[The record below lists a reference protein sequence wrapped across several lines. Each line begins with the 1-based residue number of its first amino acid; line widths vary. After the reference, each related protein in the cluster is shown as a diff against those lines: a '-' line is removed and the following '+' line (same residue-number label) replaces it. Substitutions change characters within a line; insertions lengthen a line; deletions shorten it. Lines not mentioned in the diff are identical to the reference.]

1 MAAAGSEPALAT
13 SNAHGFLGQ
22 GYLLYWMRLAVAL
35 PVVLF
40 VWFCTMIPAVSGGEI
55 LVWETEW
62 LPQQGIDLDFVVD
75 GLSLLFALLITGIG
89 ALIFLFAGE
98 YMKGYRQRGR
108 FTLFLVSF
116 MLAMLGLVLADN
128 LVALFVFWELT
139 TITSFLLIG
148 YSHENAT
155 ARRAALQ
162 GLLVTGAGA
171 LAMLAGFVV
180 LGQAVGT
187 FSLRE
192 MLAAPEV
199 FADHPHY
206 TAVVV
211 LVLLG
216 AFTKSAQFPFH
227 FWLPNAMAAPTP
239 VSAYLHSA
247 TMVKA
252 GVFLLARLTPL
263 LGGTALWMETLTAVG
278 AVTAVYS
285 AFVSLGKTDLKQILA
300 YTTVMALGTC
310 VLFLGSSPLSG
321 PGEPSRGVLAAL
333 AFLVAHAL
341 YKAAL
346 FLVAGTIEKA
356 TGTRD
361 LARLGGL
368 WRAMPV
374 TFAAAV
380 AAAVSMAGV
389 PYSIGFLGKE
399 LLYTVGFAADT
410 AAYLPWATFLAA
422 APIATIAMVLA
433 IKPFFGPR
441 PDYGKQAREGH
452 WALWC
457 GPVVLGAV
465 GIYWGLAPEFPFL
478 RLLVPAETAVIGQ
491 ALDSGH
497 APWHS
502 TGEALMLTLATLAV
516 AVLGFW
522 TRGPIAAALGG
533 LRRWIPLSGD
543 RAYDAAMNGIAA
555 VAAWQTRRLQ
565 SGVQRHYLLIV
576 FATFGLALAATLWIK
591 GVVPG
596 PVRFG
601 DAALLEWSLAAL
613 AAAASIVIIR
623 SRSRLLG
630 ICALGVVGISTALIF
645 LLFGAPD
652 VAMTQLTVE
661 TLVTV
666 IVAIVLLKLPSF
678 RNEAWPSG
686 PARLRNGIVA
696 VTVGIGVT
704 LLMLAVTA
712 SPPPPDLQEYFER
725 TAVPGGQ
732 GRNIVNVILVD
743 FRALDTMGEI
753 TVLAIAGA
761 AVFALLLPGARRRE
775 DAPLPGPEG
784 TAARAQVSDG
794 NIVNTM
800 ILRETTRRLVP
811 LILIF
816 SVFLLLRGH
825 EHPGGGFVGG
835 LVASIALSLYAFV
848 FGPQAAR
855 GILRVDP
862 RAVGAFGL
870 AVAIA
875 SGFVGS
881 IRDAAPFLTSQ
892 WGTLA
897 GLKIGTPVIFDVGVY
912 LVVIGVVLSF
922 VIGIKEQ

>member
-1 MAAAGSEPALAT
+1 
-13 SNAHGFLGQ
+13 
-22 GYLLYWMRLAVAL
+22 MRLVVAL

-40 VWFCTMIPAVSGGEI
+40 VWFCTMIPAVSGGEV
-55 LVWETEW
+55 LVWETAW
-62 LPQQGIDLDFVVD
+62 LPQQGVDLDFVVD

-89 ALIFLFAGE
+89 AFIFLFAGE

-148 YSHENAT
+148 YSHEDAT
-155 ARRAALQ
+155 ARRSALQ

-180 LGQAVGT
+180 LGQAAGT

-192 MLAAPEV
+192 MLAGRES

-263 LGGTALWMETLTAVG
+263 LGGTELWMGTLTAVG

-285 AFVSLGKTDLKQILA
+285 AFVSLGKSDLKQVLA
-300 YTTVMALGTC
+300 YTTVMALGVC
-310 VLFLGSSPLSG
+310 VMFLGSPPVG
-321 PGEPSRGVLAAL
+321 GQGEPSRGVLAAL

-346 FLVAGTIEKA
+346 FMVAGTIEKA

-361 LARLGGL
+361 LTRLGGL
-368 WRAMPV
+368 RRAMPV

-380 AAAVSMAGV
+380 AASVSMAGV
-389 PYSIGFLGKE
+389 PPSVGFIGKE
-399 LLYTVGFAADT
+399 LLYTVGFAP
-410 AAYLPWATFLAA
+410 AAAWLPLAVFLAA
-422 APIATIAMVLA
+422 APVATVAMVLA
-433 IKPFFGPR
+433 IGPFFGPR
-441 PDYGKQAREGH
+441 PDYRKPGREGH

-465 GIYWGLAPEFPFL
+465 GIWWGLSPELPFMS
-478 RLLVPAETAVIGQ
+478 LLVPAATMATGQ
-491 ALDSGH
+491 PLPVDP

-502 TGEALMLTLATLAV
+502 TGEALALTLVTLAA
-516 AVLGFW
+516 AVLAFW
-522 TRGPIAAALGG
+522 KRAAVAQALATCGR
-533 LRRWIPLSGD
+533 LVPFSGD

-576 FATFGLALAATLWIK
+576 FATLGLSLAATLWIK
-591 GVVPG
+591 DVLPR
-596 PVRFG
+596 PPLPEATFL
-601 DAALLEWSLAAL
+601 DWSLAAL
-613 AAAASIVIIR
+613 VAAASVVIIR

-630 ICALGVVGISTALIF
+630 ILALGVVGIATALIF
-645 LLFGAPD
+645 LNFGAPD
-652 VAMTQLTVE
+652 VAMTQFVVE

-666 IVAIVLLKLPSF
+666 IVAVVLLKLPDF
-678 RNEAWPSG
+678 RSQIWLSK
-686 PARLRNGIVA
+686 PARLRNGVVA
-696 VTVGIGVT
+696 VTVGVSVT
-704 LLMLAVTA
+704 LVLLAVTG
-712 SPPPPDLQEYFER
+712 SPPQPDLREYFER
-725 TAVPGGQ
+725 TAVPGGH

-743 FRALDTMGEI
+743 FRALDTLGEI

-761 AVFALLLPGARRRE
+761 AVFALLLPSPRQRE
-775 DAPLPGPEG
+775 GVPPEG
-784 TAARAQVSDG
+784 TGGAAARARTWHG
-794 NIVNTM
+794 GITNTM

-811 LILIF
+811 LILVF
-816 SVFLLLRGH
+816 SLFLLLRGH
-825 EHPGGGFVGG
+825 NQPGGGFVGG
-835 LVASIALSLYAFV
+835 LVASIAFSLYAFV
-848 FGPQAAR
+848 CGPRAAR
-855 GILRVDP
+855 GILRADP
-862 RAVGAFGL
+862 RVVGAAGL

-881 IRDAAPFLTSQ
+881 IREGVPFLTGQ

-897 GLKIGTPVIFDVGVY
+897 GLPIGTPVLFDVGVY
-912 LVVIGVVLSF
+912 LVVIGVVLTF
-922 VIGIKEQ
+922 VLGIKEQ

>member
-1 MAAAGSEPALAT
+1 MTNPP
-13 SNAHGFLGQ
+13 
-22 GYLLYWMRLAVAL
+22 YVRLAVAL

-40 VWFCTMIPAVSGGEI
+40 VWFCTMIPAVSGGQV
-55 LVWETEW
+55 LVWEMAW

-89 ALIFLFAGE
+89 AFIFLFAGE
-98 YMKGYRQRGR
+98 YMEGYRQRGR

-148 YSHENAT
+148 YSHESAA
-155 ARRAALQ
+155 ARRSALQ
-162 GLLVTGAGA
+162 GLLVTGAGG

-192 MLAAPEV
+192 MLAEQHA
-199 FADHPHY
+199 FAAHPRY

-263 LGGTALWMETLTAVG
+263 LGGTALWMETLTVVG

-285 AFVSLGKTDLKQILA
+285 AFVSLGKSDLKQVLA
-300 YTTVMALGTC
+300 YTTVMALGVC
-310 VLFLGSSPLSG
+310 VMFLGSPPVAGQGGL
-321 PGEPSRGVLAAL
+321 SRGVLAAL

-346 FLVAGTIEKA
+346 FMVAGTIEKA

-361 LARLGGL
+361 LTQLGGL
-368 WRAMPV
+368 RKAMPV

-380 AAAVSMAGV
+380 AASVSMAGV
-389 PYSIGFLGKE
+389 PFSVGFIGKE

-410 AAYLPWATFLAA
+410 AAWLPWATFLAA

-433 IKPFFGPR
+433 IKPFCGPR
-441 PDYGKQAREGH
+441 PDYRKPGREGH

-465 GIYWGLAPEFPFL
+465 GVYWGLAPAFPFT
-478 RLLVPAETAVIGQ
+478 RLLVPAETAVMGY
-491 ALDSGH
+491 ALETGH

-502 TGEALMLTLATLAV
+502 TGGAFVLTLATLAA

-522 TRGPIAAALGG
+522 QRAAVAAALAA
-533 LRRWIPLSGD
+533 LRRRVPLSGD
-543 RAYDAAMNGIAA
+543 RAYDAAMDGIAA
-555 VAAWQTRRLQ
+555 VAVWQTRRLQ

-576 FATFGLALAATLWIK
+576 FATLGLSLAATFWIK
-591 GVVPG
+591 DVVPG
-596 PVRFG
+596 PLRLAEAGFL
-601 DAALLEWSLAAL
+601 DWSLAAL
-613 AAAASIVIIR
+613 VAAASIVIIR

-630 ICALGVVGISTALIF
+630 ICALGVVGTSTALIF
-645 LLFGAPD
+645 LVYGAPD

-666 IVAIVLLKLPSF
+666 IVAIVLLKLPDF
-678 RNEAWPSG
+678 RNEVLPSG
-686 PARLRNGIVA
+686 PKRLRNGIVA
-696 VTVGIGVT
+696 VTVGVVVT

-712 SPPPPDLQEYFER
+712 SPPQPDLQAYFER

-761 AVFALLLPGARRRE
+761 AVFALLLPGPRRRQ
-775 DAPLPGPEG
+775 DAPLPGPG
-784 TAARAQVSDG
+784 GAVARAQAWHGSVM
-794 NIVNTM
+794 NTM

-811 LILIF
+811 LILVF

-825 EHPGGGFVGG
+825 EQPGGGFVGG
-835 LVASIALSLYAFV
+835 LVASIAFSLYAFV

-855 GILRVDP
+855 GILRADP
-862 RAVGAFGL
+862 RAVGAVGL

-881 IRDAAPFLTSQ
+881 IRDASPFLTGQ

-897 GLKIGTPVIFDVGVY
+897 GLKIGTPVMFDVGVY
-912 LVVIGVVLSF
+912 LVVIGVVLNF

>member
-1 MAAAGSEPALAT
+1 MTNPP
-13 SNAHGFLGQ
+13 
-22 GYLLYWMRLAVAL
+22 YMRLTVAL

-40 VWFCTMIPAVSGGEI
+40 VWFCTMIPAVSGGEV
-55 LVWETEW
+55 LVWETTW

-89 ALIFLFAGE
+89 AFIFLFAGE

-108 FTLFLVSF
+108 FTFFLVSF

-155 ARRAALQ
+155 ARRSALQ

-192 MLAAPEV
+192 MMAGGETL
-199 FADHPHY
+199 ADHPHY

-252 GVFLLARLTPL
+252 GVFLLARLTPV
-263 LGGTALWMETLTAVG
+263 LGGTGLWMGTLTAVG

-285 AFVSLGKTDLKQILA
+285 AFVSLGRSDLKQVLA
-300 YTTVMALGTC
+300 YTTVMALGVC
-310 VLFLGSSPLSG
+310 VMFLGLPVAG
-321 PGEPSRGVLAAL
+321 QGGPSRGVLAAL

-346 FLVAGTIEKA
+346 FMVAGTIEKA

-361 LARLGGL
+361 LTRLGGL
-368 WRAMPV
+368 GKAMPL

-380 AAAVSMAGV
+380 AASVSMAGV
-389 PYSIGFLGKE
+389 PPSVGFIGKE
-399 LLYTVGFAADT
+399 LLYTVGFAPD
-410 AAYLPWATFLAA
+410 AAAWLSWATFFAA
-422 APIATIAMVLA
+422 APIATVAMVLA
-433 IKPFFGPR
+433 IRPFLGPR
-441 PDYGKQAREGH
+441 PDYRKPGQEGH

-465 GIYWGLAPEFPFL
+465 GIYWGLSPEFPFMS
-478 RLLVPAETAVIGQ
+478 LLVPAATTVTGQ
-491 ALDSGH
+491 PLPVDH

-502 TGEALMLTLATLAV
+502 TGEALALTLATLA
-516 AVLGFW
+516 
-522 TRGPIAAALGG
+522 AAALGFWKRAAVTRALAG
-533 LRRWIPLSGD
+533 CRRLVPFSGD

-576 FATFGLALAATLWIK
+576 FATLGLSLAATLWIK
-591 GVVPG
+591 KVVPW
-596 PVRFG
+596 PVRLAEPTFL
-601 DAALLEWSLAAL
+601 DWSLAAL
-613 AAAASIVIIR
+613 VAAASVVIIC

-630 ICALGVVGISTALIF
+630 ICALGVVGVATALIF
-645 LLFGAPD
+645 LTFGAPD
-652 VAMTQLTVE
+652 VAMTQLIVE

-666 IVAIVLLKLPSF
+666 IVAIVLLKLPDF
-678 RNEAWPSG
+678 RNEVWPSR

-696 VTVGIGVT
+696 VTVGVSVT
-704 LLMLAVTA
+704 LVLLAVTG
-712 SPPPPDLQEYFER
+712 SPPQPDLREYFER

-743 FRALDTMGEI
+743 FRALDTLGEI

-761 AVFALLLPGARRRE
+761 AVFALLLPGPRRRE
-775 DAPLPGPEG
+775 GTPLPGTEG
-784 TAARAQVSDG
+784 AVARARAWRGSVMD
-794 NIVNTM
+794 TM
-800 ILRETTRRLVP
+800 ILRETTRGLVP
-811 LILIF
+811 LILVF

-825 EHPGGGFVGG
+825 EQPGGGFVGG
-835 LVASIALSLYAFV
+835 LVASIAFSLYAFV

-855 GILRVDP
+855 RILRTDP
-862 RAVGAFGL
+862 RAIGAVGL

-875 SGFVGS
+875 SGFVGP
-881 IRDAAPFLTSQ
+881 IRDAAPFLTGQ

-897 GLKIGTPVIFDVGVY
+897 GLKIGTPLMFDVGVY
-912 LVVIGVVLSF
+912 LVVIGVVLTF
-922 VIGIKEQ
+922 VIGIKER

>member
-1 MAAAGSEPALAT
+1 MTNPP
-13 SNAHGFLGQ
+13 
-22 GYLLYWMRLAVAL
+22 YVRLAVAL
-35 PVVLF
+35 PAVLF

-89 ALIFLFAGE
+89 AFIFLFAGE

-148 YSHENAT
+148 YSHEDAT
-155 ARRAALQ
+155 ARRSALQ

-192 MLAAPEV
+192 MLAGEES

-263 LGGTALWMETLTAVG
+263 LGGTELWMGTLTAVG

-285 AFVSLGKTDLKQILA
+285 AFVSLGKSDLKQVLA
-300 YTTVMALGTC
+300 YTTVMALGVC
-310 VLFLGSSPLSG
+310 VMFLGSPPVAG
-321 PGEPSRGVLAAL
+321 QGEPSRAILAAL

-346 FLVAGTIEKA
+346 FMVAGTIEKA

-361 LARLGGL
+361 LTGLGGL
-368 WRAMPV
+368 RKAMPV

-380 AAAVSMAGV
+380 AASVSMAGV
-389 PYSIGFLGKE
+389 PPSVGFIGKE
-399 LLYTVGFAADT
+399 LLYTVGFAPG
-410 AAYLPWATFLAA
+410 AAAWLPGATFFAA
-422 APIATIAMVLA
+422 APVATVAMVLA
-433 IKPFFGPR
+433 IRPFFGPR
-441 PDYGKQAREGH
+441 PDYRKPGREGH

-457 GPVVLGAV
+457 GPVALGAV
-465 GIYWGLAPEFPFL
+465 GIWWGLSPEFPFTG
-478 RLLVPAETAVIGQ
+478 LLVPAATTVTGQ
-491 ALDSGH
+491 PLPVDH

-502 TGEALMLTLATLAV
+502 TGEALALTLVTLAA

-522 TRGPIAAALGG
+522 KRAAIARALAAC
-533 LRRWIPLSGD
+533 RRLVPLSGD
-543 RAYDAAMNGIAA
+543 RAYDAGMNGIAA

-576 FATFGLALAATLWIK
+576 FATLGLSLTATLWIK
-591 GVVPG
+591 NVVPR
-596 PVRFG
+596 PPLVEATFL
-601 DAALLEWSLAAL
+601 DWSLAAL
-613 AAAASIVIIR
+613 IAAASVVIIR

-630 ICALGVVGISTALIF
+630 ILALGVVGIATALIF
-645 LLFGAPD
+645 LNFGAPD
-652 VAMTQLTVE
+652 VAMTQFVVE

-666 IVAIVLLKLPSF
+666 IVAVVLLKLPDF
-678 RNEAWPSG
+678 RSQIWLSR

-696 VTVGIGVT
+696 VTVGVSIT
-704 LLMLAVTA
+704 LVLLAVTG
-712 SPPPPDLQEYFER
+712 SPPQPDLREYFER
-725 TAVPGGQ
+725 TAVPGGH

-743 FRALDTMGEI
+743 FRALDTLGEI

-761 AVFALLLPGARRRE
+761 AVFALLLPGSRQRE
-775 DAPLPGPEG
+775 GVPPPGAG
-784 TAARAQVSDG
+784 GAARG
-794 NIVNTM
+794 RTWHGGTMNTM

-811 LILIF
+811 LILVF
-816 SVFLLLRGH
+816 SMFLLLRGH
-825 EHPGGGFVGG
+825 NQPGGGFVGG
-835 LVASIALSLYAFV
+835 LVASIAFSLYAFV
-848 FGPQAAR
+848 CGPQAAR
-855 GILRVDP
+855 GILRADP
-862 RAVGAFGL
+862 RVVGAVGL

-881 IRDAAPFLTSQ
+881 VREGVPFLTGQ
-892 WGTLA
+892 WGALA
-897 GLKIGTPVIFDVGVY
+897 GLPIGTPVIFDVGVY
-912 LVVIGVVLSF
+912 LVVIGVVLTF
-922 VIGIKEQ
+922 VLGIKEQ

>member
-1 MAAAGSEPALAT
+1 MTNPP
-13 SNAHGFLGQ
+13 
-22 GYLLYWMRLAVAL
+22 YVRLAVAL

-40 VWFCTMIPAVSGGEI
+40 VWFCTMVPAVSGGEV
-55 LVWETEW
+55 LVWELAW

-89 ALIFLFAGE
+89 AFILLFAGE
-98 YMKGYRQRGR
+98 YMKGYPQRGR

-148 YSHENAT
+148 YSHEDAT
-155 ARRAALQ
+155 ARRSALQ
-162 GLLVTGAGA
+162 GLLVTSAGA

-180 LGQAVGT
+180 LGQAAGT

-192 MLAAPEV
+192 MLAGQGS
-199 FADHPHY
+199 FAAHPHY
-206 TAVVV
+206 TAIVV

-263 LGGTALWMETLTAVG
+263 LGGTELWMVTLTVVG

-285 AFVSLGKTDLKQILA
+285 AFVSLGKSDLKQVLA
-300 YTTVMALGTC
+300 YTTVMALGVC
-310 VLFLGSSPLSG
+310 VMFLGSPPAAG
-321 PGEPSRGVLAAL
+321 QGEPSRGVLAAL

-361 LARLGGL
+361 LTRLGGL
-368 WRAMPV
+368 RKAMPV

-380 AAAVSMAGV
+380 AASVSMAGV
-389 PYSIGFLGKE
+389 PPSVGFVGKE
-399 LLYTVGFAADT
+399 LLYTAGFAPD
-410 AAYLPWATFLAA
+410 AAGYVPWAVFFAA
-422 APIATIAMVLA
+422 APIATVAMVLA
-433 IKPFFGPR
+433 IRPFFGPR
-441 PDYGKQAREGH
+441 PDYRKPGREGH

-457 GPVVLGAV
+457 GPVVLAAV
-465 GIYWGLAPEFPFL
+465 GIWWGLAPEFPFM
-478 RLLVPAETAVIGQ
+478 RLLVPAEAAVTGH
-491 ALDSGH
+491 LPDTGH

-502 TGEALMLTLATLAV
+502 TGQAFALTLATLAA
-516 AVLGFW
+516 AVLAFW
-522 TRGPIAAALGG
+522 KLAAVKQALAGC
-533 LRRWIPLSGD
+533 RRLVPFSADG
-543 RAYDAAMNGIAA
+543 AYDAAMNGIAA

-565 SGVQRHYLLIV
+565 SGIQRHYLMIV
-576 FATFGLALAATLWIK
+576 FATLGLSLAVTLWLK
-591 GVVPG
+591 NVVPA
-596 PVRFG
+596 PLRLAEATFL
-601 DAALLEWSLAAL
+601 DWSLTAVV
-613 AAAASIVIIR
+613 AAASVVIIR

-630 ICALGVVGISTALIF
+630 IIALGVVGVATALIF
-645 LLFGAPD
+645 LNFGAPD
-652 VAMTQLTVE
+652 VAMTQLIVE
-661 TLVTV
+661 VLITV
-666 IVAIVLLKLPSF
+666 IVAVVLLKLPDFS
-678 RNEAWPSG
+678 NEVWPSR
-686 PARLRNGIVA
+686 PKRLRNAIVA
-696 VTVGIGVT
+696 VTVGVSVT
-704 LLMLAVTA
+704 LVLLAVTG
-712 SPPPPDLQEYFER
+712 SPPQPDLREYFER
-725 TAVPGGQ
+725 NAVPGGH

-761 AVFALLLPGARRRE
+761 AVFALLLPRTRRRE
-775 DAPLPGPEG
+775 GALLPGARAV
-784 TAARAQVSDG
+784 AARAQAWHGS
-794 NIVNTM
+794 IMNTM

-811 LILIF
+811 LILVF

-825 EHPGGGFVGG
+825 EQLGGGFVGG
-835 LVASIALSLYAFV
+835 LVASIAFSLYAFV

-855 GILRVDP
+855 GILRADP
-862 RAVGAFGL
+862 RAVGAAGL

-881 IRDAAPFLTSQ
+881 IREGVPFLTGQ

-897 GLKIGTPVIFDVGVY
+897 GLTVGTPVMFDVGVY
-912 LVVIGVVLSF
+912 LVVVGVVLTF
-922 VIGIKEQ
+922 VLGIKEQE

>member
-1 MAAAGSEPALAT
+1 MTNPP
-13 SNAHGFLGQ
+13 
-22 GYLLYWMRLAVAL
+22 YVRLAVAL
-35 PVVLF
+35 PVGLF

-55 LVWETEW
+55 LVWETAW

-89 ALIFLFAGE
+89 AFILLFAGE
-98 YMKGYRQRGR
+98 YMKGYPQRGR

-148 YSHENAT
+148 YSHEDAT
-155 ARRAALQ
+155 ARRSALQ

-192 MLAAPEV
+192 MLAEPES

-263 LGGTALWMETLTAVG
+263 LGGTQLWMETLTVVG

-285 AFVSLGKTDLKQILA
+285 AFVSLGKSDLKQVLA
-300 YTTVMALGTC
+300 YTTVMALGVC
-310 VLFLGSSPLSG
+310 VMFLGSPSVAG
-321 PGEPSRGVLAAL
+321 QGEPSRGVLAAL

-346 FLVAGTIEKA
+346 FMVAGTIEKA

-361 LARLGGL
+361 LTRLGGL
-368 WRAMPV
+368 RKAMPV

-389 PYSIGFLGKE
+389 PPSIGFIGKE
-399 LLYTVGFAADT
+399 LLYTVGLAPGAA
-410 AAYLPWATFLAA
+410 AWLPWAVFFAA
-422 APIATIAMVLA
+422 APIATVAMVLA
-433 IKPFFGPR
+433 IRPFFGPR
-441 PDYGKQAREGH
+441 PDYRKPGREGH

-457 GPVVLGAV
+457 GPVVLGAA
-465 GIYWGLAPEFPFL
+465 GIWWGLSPELPFMS
-478 RLLVPAETAVIGQ
+478 LLVPAETMVTGQ
-491 ALDSGH
+491 SLPVDH

-502 TGEALMLTLATLAV
+502 TGEALALTLVTLAA

-522 TRGPIAAALGG
+522 KQAAVAQALAGC
-533 LRRWIPLSGD
+533 RRLAPFSGD

-555 VAAWQTRRLQ
+555 VAAWQTRWLQ

-576 FATFGLALAATLWIK
+576 FATLGLSLAVTLWIK
-591 GVVPG
+591 DVAPW
-596 PVRFG
+596 PARLAEATFL
-601 DAALLEWSLAAL
+601 DWSLAAL
-613 AAAASIVIIR
+613 VAAASVVIIR
-623 SRSRLLG
+623 TRSRLLG
-630 ICALGVVGISTALIF
+630 ICSLGVVGVATALIF
-645 LLFGAPD
+645 LTFGAPD
-652 VAMTQLTVE
+652 VAMTQLVVE

-666 IVAIVLLKLPSF
+666 IVAVVLLKLPDF
-678 RNEAWPSG
+678 RNEIWPSW

-696 VTVGIGVT
+696 VTVGVSVT
-704 LLMLAVTA
+704 LVLLAVTG
-712 SPPPPDLQEYFER
+712 SPPQPDLREYFER

-761 AVFALLLPGARRRE
+761 AVFALLLPGPRR
-775 DAPLPGPEG
+775 PERVPPPD
-784 TAARAQVSDG
+784 TPAVASSARAWNG
-794 NIVNTM
+794 GILNTM

-811 LILIF
+811 LILVF

-825 EHPGGGFVGG
+825 DHPGGGFVGG
-835 LVASIALSLYAFV
+835 LVASIAFSLYAFV

-855 GILRVDP
+855 GIMRADP
-862 RAVGAFGL
+862 RAVGAVGL

-881 IRDAAPFLTSQ
+881 MRDGAPFLTGQ
-892 WGTLA
+892 WGALA

-912 LVVIGVVLSF
+912 LVVVGVVLTF
-922 VIGIKEQ
+922 VLGLKERE

>member
-1 MAAAGSEPALAT
+1 MTNPPYVRA
-13 SNAHGFLGQ
+13 
-22 GYLLYWMRLAVAL
+22 AVAL
-35 PVVLF
+35 PVGLF
-40 VWFCTMIPAVSGGEI
+40 VWFCTMIPAVSGGEV
-55 LVWETEW
+55 LAWEMAW
-62 LPQQGIDLDFVVD
+62 LPQLGIDLDFVVD
-75 GLSLLFALLITGIG
+75 GLGLLFALLITGIG
-89 ALIFLFAGE
+89 AFIFLFAGE

-108 FTLFLVSF
+108 FTLFLVGF

-139 TITSFLLIG
+139 TLTSFLLIG
-148 YSHENAT
+148 YSHEDAT
-155 ARRAALQ
+155 ARRSALQ

-192 MLAAPEV
+192 MLAGQES

-263 LGGTALWMETLTAVG
+263 LGGTELWMGTLTAVG

-285 AFVSLGKTDLKQILA
+285 ALVSLGKSDLKQVLA
-300 YTTVMALGTC
+300 YTTVMALGVC
-310 VLFLGSSPLSG
+310 VMFLGSPPVAG
-321 PGEPSRGVLAAL
+321 QGEPSRGVLAAL

-346 FLVAGTIEKA
+346 FMVAGTIEKA

-361 LARLGGL
+361 LSGLGGL
-368 WRAMPV
+368 RRAMPV

-380 AAAVSMAGV
+380 AASVSMAGV
-389 PYSIGFLGKE
+389 PPSVGFIGKE
-399 LLYTVGFAADT
+399 LLYTVGFAPG
-410 AAYLPWATFLAA
+410 AAAGLPWAVFFAA
-422 APIATIAMVLA
+422 APVATVAMVLA

-441 PDYGKQAREGH
+441 PDYRKPGREGH

-465 GIYWGLAPEFPFL
+465 GLYWGLSPELPFMS
-478 RLLVPAETAVIGQ
+478 LLVPAATAATGQ
-491 ALDSGH
+491 SLPVDP

-502 TGEALMLTLATLAV
+502 TGEALALTLVTLAA

-522 TRGPIAAALGG
+522 KRTAVTRGFAAG
-533 LRRWIPLSGD
+533 RRLVPFSGD

-555 VAAWQTRRLQ
+555 AAAWQTRRLQ

-576 FATFGLALAATLWIK
+576 FATLGLSLAVTLWIK
-591 GVVPG
+591 GVLPR
-596 PVRFG
+596 PPRPEATFL
-601 DAALLEWSLAAL
+601 DWSLAAL
-613 AAAASIVIIR
+613 VATASVVIIR

-630 ICALGVVGISTALIF
+630 ITALGVVGVATALIF
-645 LLFGAPD
+645 LSFGAPD
-652 VAMTQLTVE
+652 VAMTQFIVE

-666 IVAIVLLKLPSF
+666 IVAIVLLKLPDF
-678 RNEAWPSG
+678 RNEVWPSK
-686 PARLRNGIVA
+686 PARLCNGIVA
-696 VTVGIGVT
+696 VTVGVGVALT
-704 LLMLAVTA
+704 LLAVTS
-712 SPPPPDLQEYFER
+712 SPPQPDLREYFER

-743 FRALDTMGEI
+743 FRALDTLGEI
-753 TVLAIAGA
+753 SVLAIAGA
-761 AVFALLLPGARRRE
+761 AVFALLLPSPRRRE
-775 DAPLPGPEG
+775 GAPRRG
-784 TAARAQVSDG
+784 TATAAARGAGDG
-794 NIVNTM
+794 DILNTM

-811 LILIF
+811 LILVF

-835 LVASIALSLYAFV
+835 LVAAIAFSLHAFV

-862 RAVGAFGL
+862 RAVGAVGL

-881 IRDAAPFLTSQ
+881 IRDAAPFLTGQ
-892 WGTLA
+892 WGVPA
-897 GLKIGTPVIFDVGVY
+897 GIKLGTPVMFDVGVY
-912 LVVIGVVLSF
+912 LVVIGVVLTF
-922 VIGIKEQ
+922 VIGLKER

>member
-1 MAAAGSEPALAT
+1 MTTPP
-13 SNAHGFLGQ
+13 
-22 GYLLYWMRLAVAL
+22 YVRLAVAL
-35 PVVLF
+35 PSVLF
-40 VWFCTMIPAVSGGEI
+40 VWFCTMIPAVSNGEI
-55 LVWETEW
+55 LVWETAW
-62 LPQQGIDLDFVVD
+62 LPQLGIDLGIVVD

-89 ALIFLFAGE
+89 AFIFLFAGE

-116 MLAMLGLVLADN
+116 MLAMLGVVLSDN

-148 YSHENAT
+148 YSHEDAV
-155 ARRAALQ
+155 ARRSALQ

-192 MLAAPEV
+192 MMAGQEN

-211 LVLLG
+211 LVMLG

-252 GVFLLARLTPL
+252 GVFLLARFSPL
-263 LGGTALWMETLTAVG
+263 LGGTELWMQTLTAVG
-278 AVTAVYS
+278 AVTAVHS
-285 AFVSLGKTDLKQILA
+285 AFVSLGKSDLKQVLA
-300 YTTVMALGTC
+300 YTTVMALGIC
-310 VLFLGSSPLSG
+310 VMFLGSPPVSG
-321 PGEPSRGVLAAL
+321 AGEPSRGVLAAL

-346 FLVAGTIEKA
+346 FMIAGTIEKA

-361 LARLGGL
+361 LTRLGGL
-368 WRAMPV
+368 RTAMPV

-380 AAAVSMAGV
+380 AACVSMAGV
-389 PYSIGFLGKE
+389 PPSVGFIGKE
-399 LLYTVGFAADT
+399 LLYTVGFAPDA
-410 AAYLPWATFLAA
+410 AAYLPWAVFFAA
-422 APIATIAMVLA
+422 APIATVAMVLA
-433 IKPFFGPR
+433 SRPFFGPR
-441 PDYGKQAREGH
+441 PDYRKPAHEGH
-452 WALWC
+452 WTLWC

-465 GIYWGLAPEFPFL
+465 GIYWGLSPEFPFMS
-478 RLLVPAETAVIGQ
+478 LLVPAEAMVT
-491 ALDSGH
+491 GH
-497 APWHS
+497 TLQVAEAPWHS
-502 TGEALMLTLATLAV
+502 TGEAFVLTLVTLA
-516 AVLGFW
+516 AAGLGFW
-522 TRGPIAAALGG
+522 KRAAVAGALAG
-533 LRRWIPLSGD
+533 LKRLAPLGAD
-543 RAYDAAMNGIAA
+543 RAYDATMDGIAA

-565 SGVQRHYLLIV
+565 SGVQRHYLLVV
-576 FATFGLALAATLWIK
+576 FATLGLSLTVTAWIKDVAFWPVGLADATFL
-591 GVVPG
+591 
-596 PVRFG
+596 
-601 DAALLEWSLAAL
+601 DWSLAGL
-613 AAAASIVIIR
+613 VAAASVVIVL

-630 ICALGVVGISTALIF
+630 ICALGVVGLSTALIF
-645 LLFGAPD
+645 LTFGAPD
-652 VAMTQLTVE
+652 VAMTQLVVE

-666 IVAIVLLKLPSF
+666 IVAIVLLKLPTF
-678 RNEAWPSG
+678 RNEIWPSR

-696 VTVGIGVT
+696 VTVGISVT
-704 LLMLAVTA
+704 LVLLAVTG
-712 SPPPPDLQEYFER
+712 SPPQPDLREYFER

-761 AVFALLLPGARRRE
+761 AVFALLLPGPRQRQGV
-775 DAPLPGPEG
+775 PSPGTG
-784 TAARAQVSDG
+784 GAAERAQAWHGS
-794 NIVNTM
+794 IMNTM

-811 LILIF
+811 LILVF

-835 LVASIALSLYAFV
+835 LVASIAFSLYAFV

-855 GILRVDP
+855 GILHADP
-862 RAVGAFGL
+862 RAVGAAGL

-881 IRDAAPFLTSQ
+881 IRDAAPFLTGQ

-897 GLKIGTPVIFDVGVY
+897 GLKIGTPVMFDVGVY
-912 LVVIGVVLSF
+912 LVVIGVVLTF
-922 VIGIKEQ
+922 VLEIKEQ

>member
-1 MAAAGSEPALAT
+1 MAIPSSDNPP
-13 SNAHGFLGQ
+13 
-22 GYLLYWMRLAVAL
+22 YVRLAVAL

-40 VWFCTMIPAVSGGEI
+40 VWFCTMIPAVSSGEI
-55 LVWETEW
+55 LVWETAW
-62 LPQQGIDLDFVVD
+62 LPQLGIDLGFVVD

-89 ALIFLFAGE
+89 AFIFLFAGE
-98 YMKGYRQRGR
+98 YMQGYRQRGR

-116 MLAMLGLVLADN
+116 MLAMLGVVLSDN
-128 LVALFVFWELT
+128 LVVLFVFWELT

-148 YSHENAT
+148 YSHEDAG
-155 ARRAALQ
+155 ARRSALQ

-180 LGQAVGT
+180 LGQAAGT

-192 MLAAPEV
+192 MMAGQAS

-211 LVLLG
+211 LVMLG

-252 GVFLLARLTPL
+252 GVFLLARFTPL
-263 LGGTALWMETLTAVG
+263 LGGTELWMHTLIAVG
-278 AVTAVYS
+278 AVTAVHS
-285 AFVSLGKTDLKQILA
+285 AVVSLGKSDLKQVLA
-300 YTTVMALGTC
+300 YTTVMALGVC
-310 VLFLGSSPLSG
+310 VMFLGSSPLSAQ
-321 PGEPSRGVLAAL
+321 GEPSRGFLAAL

-346 FLVAGTIEKA
+346 FMVAGTIEKA

-361 LARLGGL
+361 LTRLGGL
-368 WRAMPV
+368 RTAMPV

-380 AAAVSMAGV
+380 AACVSMAGIPPSV
-389 PYSIGFLGKE
+389 GFIGKE
-399 LLYTVGFAADT
+399 LLYTVGFAPDT
-410 AAYLPWATFLAA
+410 AAWLPWATFFAA
-422 APIATIAMVLA
+422 APIATVALILAMA
-433 IKPFFGPR
+433 PFFGPR
-441 PDYGKQAREGH
+441 PDYRKPAREGH

-465 GIYWGLAPEFPFL
+465 GLYWGLAPEFPFM
-478 RLLVPAETAVIGQ
+478 RLLVPAETAVAGH
-491 ALDSGH
+491 ALDTGQD
-497 APWHS
+497 PWHS
-502 TGEALMLTLATLAV
+502 TGAALALTLVTLAA

-522 TRGPIAAALGG
+522 RRAAVAAALAG
-533 LRRWIPLSGD
+533 LRRVAPLSGD

-555 VAAWQTRRLQ
+555 VAAWQTRKLQ
-565 SGVQRHYLLIV
+565 SGVQRYYLLIV
-576 FATFGLALAATLWIK
+576 FATLGLSLTATLWIK
-591 GVVPG
+591 DVVPW
-596 PVRFG
+596 PVR
-601 DAALLEWSLAAL
+601 LEEATFLDWSLAAL
-613 AAAASIVIIR
+613 VAGASVVIIR

-630 ICALGVVGISTALIF
+630 ICALGVVGLSTALIF
-645 LLFGAPD
+645 LSFGAPD
-652 VAMTQLTVE
+652 VAMTQLVVE

-666 IVAIVLLKLPSF
+666 IVAIVLLKLPDFSF
-678 RNEAWPSG
+678 EVWPSG
-686 PARLRNGIVA
+686 PGRVRNGIVA
-696 VTVGIGVT
+696 VTVGVGVT

-712 SPPPPDLQEYFER
+712 SPPQPELRDYFER

-761 AVFALLLPGARRRE
+761 AVFALLLPGPGRRE
-775 DAPLPGPEG
+775 GVPPPGAAG
-784 TAARAQVSDG
+784 AAAGARAWQGS
-794 NIVNTM
+794 IMNTM

-811 LILIF
+811 LILVF

-835 LVASIALSLYAFV
+835 LVAAIAFSLYAFV

-862 RAVGAFGL
+862 RAVGAVGL

-875 SGFVGS
+875 SGLVGS
-881 IRDAAPFLTSQ
+881 IGDGAPFLTGQ

-912 LVVIGVVLSF
+912 LVVVGVVLTF
-922 VIGIKEQ
+922 VVGIKEQEQE

>member
-1 MAAAGSEPALAT
+1 MTNPP
-13 SNAHGFLGQ
+13 
-22 GYLLYWMRLAVAL
+22 YVRLAVAL
-35 PVVLF
+35 PVALF
-40 VWFCTMIPAVSGGEI
+40 VWFCTMIPAVAGGEV
-55 LVWETEW
+55 LVWEIAW

-89 ALIFLFAGE
+89 AFIFLFAGE

-155 ARRAALQ
+155 ARRSALQ

-171 LAMLAGFVV
+171 LAMLAGFVI

-192 MLAAPEV
+192 MLAGQES
-199 FADHPHY
+199 FAGHPHY

-278 AVTAVYS
+278 AVTAVYT
-285 AFVSLGKTDLKQILA
+285 AFVSLGKSDLKQVLA
-300 YTTVMALGTC
+300 YTTVMALGVC
-310 VLFLGSSPLSG
+310 VMFLGMP
-321 PGEPSRGVLAAL
+321 PIAEQGEPSRGVLAAL

-346 FLVAGTIEKA
+346 FMVAGTIEKA

-361 LARLGGL
+361 LTRLGGL
-368 WRAMPV
+368 RRAMPV

-380 AAAVSMAGV
+380 AASVSMAGV
-389 PYSIGFLGKE
+389 PPSVGFIGKE
-399 LLYTVGFAADT
+399 LLYTVGFAP
-410 AAYLPWATFLAA
+410 AAAAWLPWAVFFAA
-422 APIATIAMVLA
+422 TPIATVAIVLA
-433 IKPFFGPR
+433 IRPFFGPR
-441 PDYGKQAREGH
+441 PDYGKPGQEGH

-457 GPVVLGAV
+457 GPVVLAAV
-465 GIYWGLAPEFPFL
+465 GIYWGLSPGFPFMS
-478 RLLVPAETAVIGQ
+478 LLVPAATTVTGQ
-491 ALDSGH
+491 PLPVDP

-502 TGEALMLTLATLAV
+502 TGEALALTLVTLAV

-522 TRGPIAAALGG
+522 QRTAVMQVLAGC
-533 LRRWIPLSGD
+533 RRLVPFSAD

-555 VAAWQTRRLQ
+555 VAAWQTRWLQ
-565 SGVQRHYLLIV
+565 SGVQRNYLLIV
-576 FATFGLALAATLWIK
+576 FTTLGLSLAATLWIK
-591 GVVPG
+591 SVFPW
-596 PVRFG
+596 PVRLAETTFL
-601 DAALLEWSLAAL
+601 DWSLAAL
-613 AAAASIVIIR
+613 VAAASIVIIR

-630 ICALGVVGISTALIF
+630 ICALGVVGVSTALIF
-645 LLFGAPD
+645 LIFGAED
-652 VAMTQLTVE
+652 VAMTQLIVE

-666 IVAIVLLKLPSF
+666 IVAIVLLKLPNF
-678 RNEAWPSG
+678 RNEIWPSG

-696 VTVGIGVT
+696 VTVGVSVT
-704 LLMLAVTA
+704 LVLLAVTGT
-712 SPPPPDLQEYFER
+712 PPQPDLREYFER
-725 TAVPGGQ
+725 TAVPGGH

-743 FRALDTMGEI
+743 FRAIDTLGEI

-761 AVFALLLPGARRRE
+761 AVFALLLPGSRRRE
-775 DAPLPGPEG
+775 GDPPPTPGG
-784 TAARAQVSDG
+784 AAAHAQTWHGGIMD
-794 NIVNTM
+794 TM
-800 ILRETTRRLVP
+800 ILRETARRLVP
-811 LILIF
+811 LILLF

-825 EHPGGGFVGG
+825 DQPGGGFVGG
-835 LVASIALSLYAFV
+835 LVASIGFSLYAFV
-848 FGPQAAR
+848 CGPQAAR
-855 GILRVDP
+855 GILRADP
-862 RAVGAFGL
+862 RAIGALGL

-881 IRDAAPFLTSQ
+881 ILEGVPFLTGQ
-892 WGTLA
+892 WGELA
-897 GLKIGTPVIFDVGVY
+897 GLPIGTPLIFDVGVY
-912 LVVIGVVLSF
+912 LVVIGVVLTF
-922 VIGIKEQ
+922 VLGIKEQ

>member
-1 MAAAGSEPALAT
+1 MT
-13 SNAHGFLGQ
+13 SP
-22 GYLLYWMRLAVAL
+22 LYVRLAVAL
-35 PVVLF
+35 PVALF
-40 VWFCTMIPAVSGGEI
+40 VWFCTLIPAVSGGEV
-55 LVWETEW
+55 LVWETAW

-89 ALIFLFAGE
+89 AFVLLFAAE
-98 YMKGYRQRGR
+98 YMRGYRQRGR

-148 YSHENAT
+148 YSHENAA
-155 ARRAALQ
+155 ARRSALQ

-192 MLAAPEV
+192 MLADPEA
-199 FADHPHY
+199 FAAHPHY

-285 AFVSLGKTDLKQILA
+285 AFVALGKSDLKQVLA

-310 VLFLGSSPLSG
+310 VLFIGSAPAAG

-346 FLVAGTIEKA
+346 FMVAGTIEKA

-361 LARLGGL
+361 LTELGGL
-368 WRAMPV
+368 RQAMPV
-374 TFAAAV
+374 TFAAA
-380 AAAVSMAGV
+380 AAASVSMAGV
-389 PYSIGFLGKE
+389 PLSVGFIGKE
-399 LLYTVGFAADT
+399 LLYTAGFAPDT
-410 AAYLPWATFLAA
+410 AAWLPWATFLAA

-433 IKPFFGPR
+433 IRPFCGPC
-441 PDYGKQAREGH
+441 PDYRKPAREGH

-457 GPVVLGAV
+457 GPLVLGAV
-465 GIYWGLAPEFPFL
+465 GIYWGLAPEFPFM
-478 RLLVPAETAVIGQ
+478 RLLVPAETAAAGYALAGHSLAAGQ
-491 ALDSGH
+491 

-502 TGEALMLTLATLAV
+502 TGEAFALTLATLAA

-522 TRGPIAAALGG
+522 KRAAVAAALAG
-533 LRRWIPLSGD
+533 LGRRVPLSGD
-543 RAYDAAMNGIAA
+543 RAYDAAMNGLAA
-555 VAAWQTRRLQ
+555 VAVWQTRRLQ

-576 FATFGLALAATLWIK
+576 FATFGLSLAATLWIK
-591 GVVPG
+591 DVVPG
-596 PVRFG
+596 PLRLA
-601 DAALLEWSLAAL
+601 DATLLDWSLAAL
-613 AAAASIVIIR
+613 VAAASIVIIR

-630 ICALGVVGISTALIF
+630 ICALGVVGTGTALIF
-645 LLFGAPD
+645 LLYGAPD

-666 IVAIVLLKLPSF
+666 IVAIVLLKLPDF
-678 RNEAWPSG
+678 RNEVLPTG
-686 PARLRNGIVA
+686 PKRLRNAVVA

-712 SPPPPDLQEYFER
+712 SPPQPDLKEYFER

-743 FRALDTMGEI
+743 FRALDTLGEI
-753 TVLAIAGA
+753 TVLAIAGT
-761 AVFALLLPGARRRE
+761 AVFALLLPRARRRKG
-775 DAPLPGPEG
+775 APPPG
-784 TAARAQVSDG
+784 TM
-794 NIVNTM
+794 NTL

-811 LILIF
+811 LILVF
-816 SVFLLLRGH
+816 SVFLMLRGH

-835 LVASIALSLYAFV
+835 LVASIAFSLYAFV

-855 GILRVDP
+855 GLLRADP
-862 RAVGAFGL
+862 RAVGAAGL

-881 IRDAAPFLTSQ
+881 IHEAAPFLTGQ

-897 GLKIGTPVIFDVGVY
+897 GLKVGTPVMFDVGVY
-912 LVVIGVVLSF
+912 LVVVGVVLSF
-922 VIGIKEQ
+922 VIGIKEQEQ

>member
-1 MAAAGSEPALAT
+1 MTTPP
-13 SNAHGFLGQ
+13 
-22 GYLLYWMRLAVAL
+22 YVRLAVAL

-40 VWFCTMIPAVSGGEI
+40 VWFCTMIPAVSSGEI
-55 LVWETEW
+55 LVWETAW
-62 LPQQGIDLDFVVD
+62 LPQQGIDLDFAVD

-89 ALIFLFAGE
+89 AFIFLFAGK
-98 YMKGYRQRGR
+98 YMEGYPQRGR

-116 MLAMLGLVLADN
+116 MLAMLGLVLSDN

-148 YSHENAT
+148 YSHENAV
-155 ARRAALQ
+155 ARRSALQ

-180 LGQAVGT
+180 LGQAAGT

-192 MLAAPEV
+192 MLADQQR

-211 LVLLG
+211 LVMLG

-252 GVFLLARLTPL
+252 GVFLLARLTPI
-263 LGGTALWMETLTAVG
+263 LGGTELWMETLTAVG

-285 AFVSLGKTDLKQILA
+285 AFVSLGKSDLKQVLA
-300 YTTVMALGTC
+300 YTTVMALGVC
-310 VLFLGSSPLSG
+310 VMFLGTAPPVSAE
-321 PGEPSRGVLAAL
+321 GEPSRGVLAAL

-346 FLVAGTIEKA
+346 FMIAGTIEKA

-361 LARLGGL
+361 LTELGGL
-368 WRAMPV
+368 RRAMPV

-380 AAAVSMAGV
+380 AASVSMAGV
-389 PYSIGFLGKE
+389 PPSVGFIGKE
-399 LLYTVGFAADT
+399 LLYTVGFAPDT
-410 AAYLPWATFLAA
+410 AAWLPWAVFFAA
-422 APIATIAMVLA
+422 APIAIVAMVLVT
-433 IKPFFGPR
+433 KPFFGPR
-441 PDYGKQAREGH
+441 PDYRKPGQEGH

-465 GIYWGLAPEFPFL
+465 GLYWGLSPEFPFT
-478 RLLVPAETAVIGQ
+478 RLLVPAEAAAT
-491 ALDSGH
+491 GH
-497 APWHS
+497 SFQVEHPPWHS
-502 TGEALMLTLATLAV
+502 TGEALALTLATLAA

-522 TRGPIAAALGG
+522 KRAAVAQALAG
-533 LRRWIPLSGD
+533 LGRLLPLSGD
-543 RAYDAAMNGIAA
+543 RAYDAAMNGLAA

-565 SGVQRHYLLIV
+565 SGVQRHYLLVV
-576 FATFGLALAATLWIK
+576 FATLGLSLAVTLWIK
-591 GVVPG
+591 NVVPG
-596 PVRFG
+596 PGRLAEATFL
-601 DAALLEWSLAAL
+601 DWSLAAL
-613 AAAASIVIIR
+613 VAAASVVIIR

-630 ICALGVVGISTALIF
+630 ICALGVVGVATALIF
-645 LLFGAPD
+645 LTFGAPD
-652 VAMTQLTVE
+652 VAMTQLIVE

-666 IVAIVLLKLPSF
+666 IVAVVLLKLPDF
-678 RNEAWPSG
+678 RNEIWPSG
-686 PARLRNGIVA
+686 RARLCNGIVA
-696 VTVGIGVT
+696 ATVGISVT
-704 LLMLAVTA
+704 LVLLAVTV
-712 SPPPPDLQEYFER
+712 SPPQPDLREYFER

-761 AVFALLLPGARRRE
+761 AVFALLLPGPRRRE
-775 DAPLPGPEG
+775 QVPPAEARGGSPAPAGD
-784 TAARAQVSDG
+784 DG
-794 NIVNTM
+794 IMNTL
-800 ILRETTRRLVP
+800 ILRETTRRLVA
-811 LILIF
+811 LILVF

-835 LVASIALSLYAFV
+835 LVAAIAFSLYAFV
-848 FGPQAAR
+848 SGPQAAR
-855 GILRVDP
+855 RVLRADP
-862 RAVGAFGL
+862 RAVGAVGL
-870 AVAIA
+870 ALAIG
-875 SGFVGS
+875 SGFIGS
-881 IRDAAPFLTSQ
+881 IRDGVPFLTGQ
-892 WGTLA
+892 WGTVA

-912 LVVIGVVLSF
+912 LVVVGVVLTF
-922 VIGIKEQ
+922 VLGIKEQ

>member
-1 MAAAGSEPALAT
+1 MTNPP
-13 SNAHGFLGQ
+13 
-22 GYLLYWMRLAVAL
+22 YMRLAVAL
-35 PVVLF
+35 PVGLF
-40 VWFCTMIPAVSGGEI
+40 VWFCTMIPAVSGGEVLI
-55 LVWETEW
+55 WETAW
-62 LPQQGIDLDFVVD
+62 LPQLGIDLDFVVD

-89 ALIFLFAGE
+89 AFIFLFAGE

-155 ARRAALQ
+155 ARRSALQ

-192 MLAAPEV
+192 MPAGQGD

-252 GVFLLARLTPL
+252 GVFLLARLTPV

-285 AFVSLGKTDLKQILA
+285 AFVSLGKSDLKQVLA
-300 YTTVMALGTC
+300 YTTVMALGVC
-310 VLFLGSSPLSG
+310 VMFLGSPPFSE

-346 FLVAGTIEKA
+346 FMVAGTIEKA

-361 LARLGGL
+361 LTGLGGL
-368 WRAMPV
+368 RKAMPV

-380 AAAVSMAGV
+380 AASVSMAGV
-389 PYSIGFLGKE
+389 PPSVGFIGKE
-399 LLYTVGFAADT
+399 LLYTVGFAPD
-410 AAYLPWATFLAA
+410 AAGYLPWAVFLAA
-422 APIATIAMVLA
+422 APVATVAMVLA
-433 IKPFFGPR
+433 IRPFFGPR
-441 PDYGKQAREGH
+441 PDYGKPGREGR
-452 WALWC
+452 WTLWC

-465 GIYWGLAPEFPFL
+465 GIWWGLSPEFPFTS
-478 RLLVPAETAVIGQ
+478 LLVPAATMVTGQ
-491 ALDSGH
+491 PLPVDH

-502 TGEALMLTLATLAV
+502 TGGALALTLVTLA
-516 AVLGFW
+516 
-522 TRGPIAAALGG
+522 AAALGFWNRAAIAHALTAG
-533 LRRWIPLSGD
+533 RRLVPLSGD

-576 FATFGLALAATLWIK
+576 FATLGLSLAVTLWIK
-591 GVVPG
+591 DVVPG
-596 PVRFG
+596 PVRLSDPTFL
-601 DAALLEWSLAAL
+601 DWALAAL
-613 AAAASIVIIR
+613 IAAASVVIIR

-630 ICALGVVGISTALIF
+630 ILALGVVGVATALIF
-645 LLFGAPD
+645 LNFGAPD
-652 VAMTQLTVE
+652 VAMTQFVVE

-666 IVAIVLLKLPSF
+666 IVAVVLLKLPDF
-678 RNEAWPSG
+678 RSQIWLSR

-696 VTVGIGVT
+696 VTVGVSVT
-704 LLMLAVTA
+704 LLLLAVTGSA
-712 SPPPPDLQEYFER
+712 PQPDLREYFER
-725 TAVPGGQ
+725 TAVPGGH

-743 FRALDTMGEI
+743 FRALDTLGEI

-761 AVFALLLPGARRRE
+761 AVFALLLPGPRRE
-775 DAPLPGPEG
+775 GVAPPGAG
-784 TAARAQVSDG
+784 RTVARARAWHG
-794 NIVNTM
+794 GTMNTM

-811 LILIF
+811 LILVF

-825 EHPGGGFVGG
+825 NQPGGGFVGG
-835 LVASIALSLYAFV
+835 LVASIAFSLYAFV
-848 FGPQAAR
+848 CGPQAAR
-855 GILRVDP
+855 GILRADP
-862 RAVGAFGL
+862 RVVGAVGL

-881 IRDAAPFLTSQ
+881 VREGVPFLTGQ
-892 WGTLA
+892 WGALA
-897 GLKIGTPVIFDVGVY
+897 GLAIGTPVIFDVGVY
-912 LVVIGVVLSF
+912 LVVVGVVLTF
-922 VIGIKEQ
+922 VLGIKEQ

>member
-1 MAAAGSEPALAT
+1 MTNP
-13 SNAHGFLGQ
+13 
-22 GYLLYWMRLAVAL
+22 LYMRLAVAL
-35 PVVLF
+35 PVGLF
-40 VWFCTMIPAVSGGEI
+40 VWFCTMIPAVSGGEA

-62 LPQQGIDLDFVVD
+62 LPQLGIDLDFVVD

-89 ALIFLFAGE
+89 AFIFLFAGE

-155 ARRAALQ
+155 ARRSALQ

-180 LGQAVGT
+180 LGQAAGT

-192 MLAAPEV
+192 MPVGQESLAE
-199 FADHPHY
+199 HPHY

-252 GVFLLARLTPL
+252 GVFLLARLTPV
-263 LGGTALWMETLTAVG
+263 LGGTALWMDTLTAVG

-285 AFVSLGKTDLKQILA
+285 AFVSLGKSDLKQVLA
-300 YTTVMALGTC
+300 YTTVMALGVC
-310 VLFLGSSPLSG
+310 VMFLGSPPFVG
-321 PGEPSRGVLAAL
+321 QGEPSRGVLAAL

-346 FLVAGTIEKA
+346 FMVAGTIEKA

-361 LARLGGL
+361 LTGLGGL
-368 WRAMPV
+368 RKAMPV

-380 AAAVSMAGV
+380 AASVSMAGV
-389 PYSIGFLGKE
+389 PPSVGFIGKE
-399 LLYTVGFAADT
+399 LLYTVGFAPD
-410 AAYLPWATFLAA
+410 AAGYLPWAVFFAA
-422 APIATIAMVLA
+422 APVATVAMVLA
-433 IKPFFGPR
+433 IRPFFGPR
-441 PDYGKQAREGH
+441 PDYSQPGREGH
-452 WALWC
+452 WALWS

-465 GIYWGLAPEFPFL
+465 GLYWGLSPEFPFTS
-478 RLLVPAETAVIGQ
+478 LLVPAATMVTGQ
-491 ALDSGH
+491 PLPVDH

-502 TGEALMLTLATLAV
+502 TGEALALTLVTLA
-516 AVLGFW
+516 
-522 TRGPIAAALGG
+522 AAALGFWKRAAIAHALAACG
-533 LRRWIPLSGD
+533 RLVPLSGD

-565 SGVQRHYLLIV
+565 SGVQRHYLLTV
-576 FATFGLALAATLWIK
+576 FATLGLSLAATLWIK
-591 GVVPG
+591 DVVPG
-596 PVRFG
+596 PVRLA
-601 DAALLEWSLAAL
+601 DATFLDWSLAAL
-613 AAAASIVIIR
+613 IAAASVVIIR

-630 ICALGVVGISTALIF
+630 ILALGVVGVATALIF
-645 LLFGAPD
+645 LNFGAPD
-652 VAMTQLTVE
+652 VAMTQFVVE

-666 IVAIVLLKLPSF
+666 IVAVVLLKLPDF
-678 RNEAWPSG
+678 RSQIWLSR

-696 VTVGIGVT
+696 VTVGVGVT
-704 LLMLAVTA
+704 LLLLAVTGSA
-712 SPPPPDLQEYFER
+712 PQPDLREYFER
-725 TAVPGGQ
+725 TAVPGGH

-743 FRALDTMGEI
+743 FRALDTLGEI

-761 AVFALLLPGARRRE
+761 AVFALLLPGPRRE
-775 DAPLPGPEG
+775 GVPPPGAGGAP
-784 TAARAQVSDG
+784 ARARTWHGGTMD
-794 NIVNTM
+794 TM

-811 LILIF
+811 LILVF

-825 EHPGGGFVGG
+825 NQPGGGFVGG
-835 LVASIALSLYAFV
+835 LVASIAFSLYAFV
-848 FGPQAAR
+848 CGPRAAR
-855 GILRVDP
+855 GILRADP
-862 RAVGAFGL
+862 RVVGAVGL

-881 IRDAAPFLTSQ
+881 VREGVPFLTGQ
-892 WGTLA
+892 WGALA
-897 GLKIGTPVIFDVGVY
+897 GLAIGTPVIFDVGVY
-912 LVVIGVVLSF
+912 LVVVGVVLTF
-922 VIGIKEQ
+922 VLGIKEQ

>member
-1 MAAAGSEPALAT
+1 MT
-13 SNAHGFLGQ
+13 SP
-22 GYLLYWMRLAVAL
+22 LYVRLAVAL
-35 PVVLF
+35 PSVLF
-40 VWFCTMIPAVSGGEI
+40 VWFCTMIPAVSNGGI
-55 LVWETEW
+55 LVWETAW
-62 LPQQGIDLDFVVD
+62 LPQQGIDLAFMVD

-89 ALIFLFAGE
+89 AFILLFAGE
-98 YMKGYRQRGR
+98 YMKGYPQRGR

-116 MLAMLGLVLADN
+116 MLAMLGLVLSDN
-128 LVALFVFWELT
+128 LIALFVFWELT

-148 YSHENAT
+148 YSHENAA
-155 ARRAALQ
+155 ARRSALQ

-192 MLAAPEV
+192 MLARPEGL
-199 FADHPHY
+199 ADHPHY

-252 GVFLLARLTPL
+252 GVFLLARLNPL
-263 LGGTALWMETLTAVG
+263 LGGTELWMETLTAVG
-278 AVTAVYS
+278 AVTAAYS
-285 AFVSLGKTDLKQILA
+285 AVVSLGKSDLKQVLA

-310 VLFLGSSPLSG
+310 VMFLGSAPPAAGES
-321 PGEPSRGVLAAL
+321 EPSRAVMAAL

-346 FLVAGTIEKA
+346 FMVAGTIEKA

-361 LARLGGL
+361 LTQLGGL
-368 WRAMPV
+368 AQAMPV

-380 AAAVSMAGV
+380 AACVSMAGV
-389 PYSIGFLGKE
+389 PPSVGFLGKE
-399 LLYTVGFAADT
+399 LLYTVGSAPDT
-410 AAYLPWATFLAA
+410 VAWLPWAVFFAA
-422 APIATIAMVLA
+422 APIATIAIVLA
-433 IKPFFGPR
+433 IRPFLGPR
-441 PDYGKQAREGH
+441 PDYRKAAREGH

-465 GIYWGLAPEFPFL
+465 GLYWGLAPEFPFL
-478 RLLVPAETAVIGQ
+478 RLLVPAEAAVIGHSLQ
-491 ALDSGH
+491 VEE

-502 TGEALMLTLATLAV
+502 TGEAFVLTLVTLAA
-516 AVLGFW
+516 AVLGFRM
-522 TRGPIAAALGG
+522 RGAIMQALAG
-533 LRRWIPLSGD
+533 LGRRAPLSGD
-543 RAYDAAMNGIAA
+543 RAYDAVMNGLAA

-565 SGVQRHYLLIV
+565 SGVQRNYLLIV
-576 FATFGLALAATLWIK
+576 FATLGLSLAVTFRIKDVAVPPVGLASTTVL
-591 GVVPG
+591 
-596 PVRFG
+596 
-601 DAALLEWSLAAL
+601 DWSLAAL
-613 AAAASIVIIR
+613 IVAACVVIIR

-630 ICALGVVGISTALIF
+630 ICALGVVGLSTALIF
-645 LLFGAPD
+645 LAFGAPD
-652 VAMTQLTVE
+652 VAMTQLVVE

-666 IVAIVLLKLPSF
+666 IVAIVLLKLPNF
-678 RNEAWPSG
+678 GNEIWPSK

-696 VTVGIGVT
+696 VTVGISVT
-704 LLMLAVTA
+704 LVLLAVTG
-712 SPPPPDLQEYFER
+712 SPPQPDLREYFER

-743 FRALDTMGEI
+743 FRALDTLGEI
-753 TVLAIAGA
+753 SVLAIAGA
-761 AVFALLLPGARRRE
+761 AVFALLLPGARQRE
-775 DAPLPGPEG
+775 GVPPPDTGE
-784 TAARAQVSDG
+784 AAAGAEAWHGS
-794 NIVNTM
+794 IMNTM

-811 LILIF
+811 LILVF

-835 LVASIALSLYAFV
+835 LVASIAFSLYAFV

-855 GILRVDP
+855 GILRAGP
-862 RAVGAFGL
+862 RAIGAAGL
-870 AVAIA
+870 ALAIA
-875 SGFVGS
+875 SGLVGS
-881 IRDAAPFLTSQ
+881 IRDTAPFLTGQ

-897 GLKIGTPVIFDVGVY
+897 GLKIGTPVMFDVGVY
-912 LVVIGVVLSF
+912 LVVVGVVLTF
-922 VIGIKEQ
+922 VLGIKEQ

>member
-1 MAAAGSEPALAT
+1 MTVP
-13 SNAHGFLGQ
+13 
-22 GYLLYWMRLAVAL
+22 LYMRLAVAL
-35 PVVLF
+35 PAGLF
-40 VWFCTMIPAVSGGEI
+40 VWFCTMIPAVAGGGV
-55 LVWETEW
+55 LVWEMAW

-89 ALIFLFAGE
+89 AFIFLFAGE

-148 YSHENAT
+148 YSHEDAA
-155 ARRAALQ
+155 ARRSALQ

-180 LGQAVGT
+180 LGQAAGT

-192 MLAAPEV
+192 MLADGGTL
-199 FADHPHY
+199 ADHPHY

-252 GVFLLARLTPL
+252 GVFLLARLTPV

-285 AFVSLGKTDLKQILA
+285 AFVSLGKTDLKQVLA
-300 YTTVMALGTC
+300 YTTVMALGVC
-310 VLFLGSSPLSG
+310 VMFLGSPPAAG
-321 PGEPSRGVLAAL
+321 GEPSRGVLAAL

-346 FLVAGTIEKA
+346 FMVAGTIEKA

-361 LARLGGL
+361 LTRLGGL
-368 WRAMPV
+368 RRAMPV

-380 AAAVSMAGV
+380 AASVSMAGV
-389 PYSIGFLGKE
+389 PPSVGFIGKE
-399 LLYTVGFAADT
+399 LLYTVGLAPGAV
-410 AAYLPWATFLAA
+410 AWLPWAVFFAA
-422 APIATIAMVLA
+422 APVATVAMVLA
-433 IKPFFGPR
+433 IRPFFGPR
-441 PDYGKQAREGH
+441 PDYAKPGREGH

-465 GIYWGLAPEFPFL
+465 GLYWGLSPAFPFTS
-478 RLLVPAETAVIGQ
+478 LLVPAATMVTGQ
-491 ALDSGH
+491 ALPVDP

-502 TGEALMLTLATLAV
+502 TGGALVLTLVTLA
-516 AVLGFW
+516 
-522 TRGPIAAALGG
+522 AAALAFWK
-533 LRRWIPLSGD
+533 LAAVARALAADRKLAPFTGD

-576 FATFGLALAATLWIK
+576 FATLGLSLAATLWIK

-596 PVRFG
+596 PVRLGETTFL
-601 DAALLEWSLAAL
+601 DWSLAAL
-613 AAAASIVIIR
+613 VVAASLVIIR

-630 ICALGVVGISTALIF
+630 ILALGVVGVATALIF
-645 LLFGAPD
+645 LAFGAPD
-652 VAMTQLTVE
+652 VAMTQMIVE

-666 IVAIVLLKLPSF
+666 IVAVVLLKLPDF
-678 RNEAWPSG
+678 RNEVQTPG
-686 PARLRNGIVA
+686 PKRLRNGVVA
-696 VTVGIGVT
+696 VTVGVSVT
-704 LLMLAVTA
+704 LVLLAVTG
-712 SPPPPDLQEYFER
+712 SPPQPELREYFES

-743 FRALDTMGEI
+743 FRALDTLGEI
-753 TVLAIAGA
+753 SVLAIAGA
-761 AVFALLLPGARRRE
+761 AVFALLMPVPRRRE
-775 DAPLPGPEG
+775 GAPVPGAG
-784 TAARAQVSDG
+784 GAAAHARTWHG
-794 NIVNTM
+794 GIMNTM

-811 LILIF
+811 LILVF

-835 LVASIALSLYAFV
+835 LVASIAFSLYAFV
-848 FGPQAAR
+848 FGPGAAR
-855 GILRVDP
+855 GILRAGP
-862 RAVGAFGL
+862 RAVGAVGL

-875 SGFVGS
+875 SGLVGP
-881 IRDAAPFLTSQ
+881 ILDAAPFLTGL

-897 GLKIGTPVIFDVGVY
+897 GLKLGTPVMFDVGVY
-912 LVVIGVVLSF
+912 LVVIGVVLTF
-922 VIGIKEQ
+922 VFGIKER

>member
-1 MAAAGSEPALAT
+1 MTNPP
-13 SNAHGFLGQ
+13 
-22 GYLLYWMRLAVAL
+22 YVRLAVAL
-35 PVVLF
+35 PVALF
-40 VWFCTMIPAVSGGEI
+40 VWFCTMIPAVSGGEV
-55 LVWETEW
+55 LVWETAW
-62 LPQQGIDLDFVVD
+62 LPQQGIDLDLVVD

-89 ALIFLFAGE
+89 AFIFLFAGE

-148 YSHENAT
+148 YSHEDAV

-171 LAMLAGFVV
+171 LAMLAGFVI

-192 MLAAPEV
+192 MLAGQAS
-199 FADHPHY
+199 FADHPQY

-252 GVFLLARLTPL
+252 GVFLLARLTPV
-263 LGGTALWMETLTAVG
+263 LGGTAFWMETLTAVG

-285 AFVSLGKTDLKQILA
+285 AFVSLGKSDLKQVLA
-300 YTTVMALGTC
+300 YTTVMALG
-310 VLFLGSSPLSG
+310 VSVMFLGSPPVAG
-321 PGEPSRGVLAAL
+321 QGEPSRGVLAAL

-346 FLVAGTIEKA
+346 FLVAGTIEKS

-361 LARLGGL
+361 LTQLGGL
-368 WRAMPV
+368 RTAMPV

-380 AAAVSMAGV
+380 AASVSMAGV
-389 PYSIGFLGKE
+389 PPSVGFVGKE
-399 LLYTVGFAADT
+399 LLYTVGFAPGA
-410 AAYLPWATFLAA
+410 AAYLPWAVLLAA
-422 APIATIAMVLA
+422 APVATVAMVLA
-433 IKPFFGPR
+433 VRPFFGPR
-441 PDYGKQAREGH
+441 PDYGKPGREGH
-452 WALWC
+452 WTLWC
-457 GPVVLGAV
+457 GPVVLAAV
-465 GIYWGLAPEFPFL
+465 GLYWGLAPEFPFMS
-478 RLLVPAETAVIGQ
+478 LLVPAANMVTAQPLPV
-491 ALDSGH
+491 DP

-502 TGEALMLTLATLAV
+502 TGEALALTLVTLAA

-522 TRGPIAAALGG
+522 KRAAVTQALAAC
-533 LRRWIPLSGD
+533 RRLVPLTAD
-543 RAYDAAMNGIAA
+543 RAYDATMDGIAA

-576 FATFGLALAATLWIK
+576 FGTLGLSLAATLWIK
-591 GVVPG
+591 DVVPW
-596 PVRFG
+596 PVRLAEVTYL
-601 DAALLEWSLAAL
+601 DWSLAAL
-613 AAAASIVIIR
+613 VAAASLVIIL
-623 SRSRLLG
+623 SRTRLLG
-630 ICALGVVGISTALIF
+630 ILALGVVGITTALIF
-645 LLFGAPD
+645 LIFGAED
-652 VAMTQLTVE
+652 VAMTQFVVE

-666 IVAIVLLKLPSF
+666 IVAVVLLKLPDF
-678 RNEAWPSG
+678 RNEILPTG
-686 PARLRNGIVA
+686 PKRLRNAIVA
-696 VTVGIGVT
+696 VTVGVSVT
-704 LLMLAVTA
+704 LVLLAVTA
-712 SPPPPDLQEYFER
+712 SPPQTELREYFER
-725 TAVPGGQ
+725 NAVPGGH

-743 FRALDTMGEI
+743 FRALDTLGEI

-775 DAPLPGPEG
+775 GVPPPDTGG
-784 TAARAQVSDG
+784 GAARAETWHGGVM
-794 NIVNTM
+794 NTM

-811 LILIF
+811 LILVF

-825 EHPGGGFVGG
+825 DQPGGGFVGG
-835 LVASIALSLYAFV
+835 LVASIAFSLYAFV
-848 FGPQAAR
+848 RGPQAAR
-855 GILRVDP
+855 GILRADP
-862 RAVGAFGL
+862 RVVGAVGL

-881 IRDAAPFLTSQ
+881 ILEGVPFLTGQ
-892 WGTLA
+892 WGAVGALT
-897 GLKIGTPVIFDVGVY
+897 IGTPLIFDVGVY
-912 LVVIGVVLSF
+912 LVVIGVVLTF
-922 VIGIKEQ
+922 VLGIKEQ

>member
-1 MAAAGSEPALAT
+1 
-13 SNAHGFLGQ
+13 
-22 GYLLYWMRLAVAL
+22 MRLAVAL
-35 PVVLF
+35 PIVLF
-40 VWFCTMIPAVSGGEI
+40 VWFCTMIPAVSGGEV
-55 LVWETEW
+55 LVWGTAW
-62 LPQQGIDLDFVVD
+62 LPQQGIDLDFAVD
-75 GLSLLFALLITGIG
+75 ALSLLFALLITGIG
-89 ALIFLFAGE
+89 AFILLFADE
-98 YMKGYRQRGR
+98 YMKGYPQRGR

-116 MLAMLGLVLADN
+116 MLAMLGLVLSDN
-128 LVALFVFWELT
+128 LIALFVFWELT

-192 MLAAPEV
+192 MLAGPERL
-199 FADHPHY
+199 ADHPHY
-206 TAVVV
+206 TAIVV

-263 LGGTALWMETLTAVG
+263 LGGTALWMGTLTAVG

-285 AFVSLGKTDLKQILA
+285 AVVSLGKSDLKQVLA

-310 VLFLGSSPLSG
+310 VLFLGAAAPGSG
-321 PGEPSRGVLAAL
+321 EGEPSRAVLAAL

-346 FLVAGTIEKA
+346 FMVAGTIEKA

-361 LARLGGL
+361 LTRLGGL
-368 WRAMPV
+368 AKAMPV

-380 AAAVSMAGV
+380 AASVSMAGV
-389 PYSIGFLGKE
+389 PPSVGFIGKE
-399 LLYTVGFAADT
+399 LLYTVGFAPDT
-410 AAYLPWATFLAA
+410 IASLPWAVFFAA
-422 APIATIAMVLA
+422 APIATIAIVLA
-433 IKPFFGPR
+433 TRPFLGPAPVYR
-441 PDYGKQAREGH
+441 KSVREGP

-457 GPVVLGAV
+457 GPVVLGVV
-465 GIYWGLAPEFPFL
+465 GLYWGLFPEFPFM
-478 RLLVPAETAVIGQ
+478 RLLVPAETVVNGYAMHT
-491 ALDSGH
+491 AH

-502 TGEALMLTLATLAV
+502 TGEALALTLVTLAA

-522 TRGPIAAALGG
+522 KRAAVANALARIGG
-533 LRRWIPLSGD
+533 LVPLSGD
-543 RAYDAAMNGIAA
+543 RAYDATMNGLAA

-576 FATFGLALAATLWIK
+576 FATLGLSLAVTLWVKNVIPWPTR
-591 GVVPG
+591 VAEAT
-596 PVRFG
+596 FL
-601 DAALLEWSLAAL
+601 DWSLAAL
-613 AAAASIVIIR
+613 VAAASVVIIR
-623 SRSRLLG
+623 TRSRLLG

-645 LLFGAPD
+645 LAFGAPD
-652 VAMTQLTVE
+652 VAMTQLIVE

-666 IVAIVLLKLPSF
+666 IVAIVLLKLPDF
-678 RNEAWPSG
+678 RNEIWPSK

-696 VTVGIGVT
+696 VTVGISVT
-704 LLMLAVTA
+704 LLLLAVTG
-712 SPPPPDLQEYFER
+712 SPPQPDLREYFER

-743 FRALDTMGEI
+743 FRALDTLGEI

-761 AVFALLLPGARRRE
+761 AVFALLLPGARQRQGV
-775 DAPLPGPEG
+775 PPPG
-784 TAARAQVSDG
+784 TAEAGARAQAWHGS
-794 NIVNTM
+794 IMNTM

-811 LILIF
+811 LILVF

-835 LVASIALSLYAFV
+835 LVASIGFSLYAFV

-855 GILRVDP
+855 GILRADP
-862 RAVGAFGL
+862 RAVGAAGL
-870 AVAIA
+870 AVAMA

-881 IRDAAPFLTSQ
+881 IRDTAPFLTGQ

-897 GLKIGTPVIFDVGVY
+897 GLKLGTPVMFDVGVY
-912 LVVIGVVLSF
+912 LVVIGVVLTF
-922 VIGIKEQ
+922 VLGIKEHVAGTRGQQGNY